1 MAEESPTEQKTVSF
15 DRAKII
21 EEMKRD
27 SGLDDF
33 IPITLRF
40 HTSFYNQINAFCTLT
55 GVKKAVL
62 IRRLCEIG
70 WKVVIGDEENE
81 REEV

>member
-1 MAEESPTEQKTVSF
+1 MEAESPQEQRTVSF

-40 HTSFYNQINAFCTLT
+40 HTSFYNQVNAFCKVT

-70 WKVVIGDEENE
+70 WKVVIGEENE